1 MAYIGRSPQLGNYS
15 KLDDISASFNGSL
28 TTFNMTI
35 SGAAYTASLA
45 SSMIVSVG
53 GVLQEPETA
62 YTVSGSQITFTSAP
76 AGAADFFAIA
86 LGDTLNIGTPSDGTV
101 TTAKLAD
108 TSVTAAKLGT
118 NSISTVKIQDSSI
131 IYNKLNANTAH
142 YDRVT
147 TNYTAQHQYTQS
159 SISAV
164 GNTFSWNLNTQ
175 PVARI
180 TLNADNF
187 VYTIGAPTNMVD
199 GGTYLLQVN
208 MGAAAGSNTM
218 LSWNGN
224 TAPYSFAG
232 NTYPTITAN
241 TGATDVVSFVSD
253 GVYLFGAASQNYG
266 KN

>member
-108 TSVTAAKLGT
+108 TSVTTAKLADTSVTAAKLGT
-118 NSISTVKIQDSSI
+118 GALIGTNIQAFDTDTAKTDVAQSFSKAQRGTVIAHGSLI
-131 IYNKLNANTAH
+131 ANTAFRQ
-142 YDRVT
+142 DFSLGNMFSMT
-147 TNYTAQHQYTQS
+147 LAG
-159 SISAV
+159 SI
-164 GNTFSWNLNTQ
+164 
-175 PVARI
+175 
-180 TLNADNF
+180 
-187 VYTIGAPTNMVD
+187 TINNPTNQVAGQAGNITITNGGSHTVSWGSD
-199 GGTYLLQVN
+199 WDFAGGTV
-208 MGAAAGSNTM
+208 
-218 LSWNGN
+218 
-224 TAPYSFAG
+224 PV
-232 NTYPTITAN
+232 ITVS
-241 TGATDVVSFVSD
+241 GTDVLSYYVTSANNITVAAVQAVS
-253 GVYLFGAASQNYG
+253 
-266 KN
+266 

>member
-118 NSISTVKIQDSSI
+118 GALIGTNIQAFDADTAKTDVVQTFSVSQRGGVTDYGSLI
-131 IYNKLNANTAH
+131 ANTAFRQNLASSNH
-142 YDRVT
+142 YKMT
-147 TNYTAQHQYTQS
+147 LAG
-159 SISAV
+159 SI
-164 GNTFSWNLNTQ
+164 
-175 PVARI
+175 
-180 TLNADNF
+180 
-187 VYTIGAPTNMVD
+187 TINNPTNQVAGQSGAIEIVN
-199 GGTYLLQVN
+199 GGSYTVSW
-208 MGAAAGSNTM
+208 GSDWDFAAG
-218 LSWNGN
+218 
-224 TAPYSFAG
+224 TAPV
-232 NTYPTITAN
+232 ITVSGTDLLSYYVSSAN
-241 TGATDVVSFVSD
+241 NIVVD
-253 GVYLFGAASQNYG
+253 ALQNLS
-266 KN
+266 